1 MKIVVGKCN
10 IHEGSKNDM
19 QKHAN
24 FRRRLYENLTGV
36 STSGFLAVLGS
47 MLDLKIFR
55 AVQCISVSLLVV
67 VV

>member
-24 FRRRLYENLTGV
+24 LRRRLYENLIGV

-55 AVQCISVSLLVV
+55 AV
-67 VV
+67 